1 MGIIMHGRTMALA
14 GALAL
19 TACAATGTTSA
30 TSQPEDIQPFAPAD
44 SNSTAVLTLTALECG
59 HIDVGDLNVFS
70 DTQAYTGQS
79 FEMVVSC
86 YLIRHGDRIALW
98 DLGLPDAMAETPG
111 GGPGMALTVPNTL
124 VGQLADLGVAPDD
137 VDYIVVS
144 HGHVDHAGNVGAF
157 PNATLVIQAAEWEL
171 IQSGQAGG
179 PLDPTLFAEFIDGE
193 NVMAVAG
200 DHDLFGDGSVT
211 TITTPGHTPGH
222 QALLV
227 RLENSG
233 PIILSGDWSHL
244 RENRATRGVPGFNW
258 NRADTLAS
266 FDRLEALSANLG
278 APIIIGHDPRDAALL
293 PEAPAFLD

>member
-1 MGIIMHGRTMALA
+1 MRGSWTALV
-14 GALAL
+14 GALGL
-19 TACAATGTTSA
+19 TAGLAACAATGPAPAPASVELA
-30 TSQPEDIQPFAPAD
+30 PFAPAAAD
-44 SNSTAVLTLTALECG
+44 SAARLTLTALECG

-86 YLIRHGDRIALW
+86 YLIRHGDQILLW

-111 GGPGMALTVPNTL
+111 GGPGMVLTVPNTL
-124 VGQLADLGVAPDD
+124 VGQLAALGIAPDD
-137 VDYIVVS
+137 VDFVAVS

-157 PNATLVIQAAEWEL
+157 PNAQLIIQAAEWQL

-179 PLDPTLFAEFIDGE
+179 PLDPSLFAEFIDGE

-200 DHDLFGDGSVT
+200 DYDVFGDGSVT
-211 TITTPGHTPGH
+211 TVTTPGHTPGH

-227 RLENSG
+227 RLESSG
-233 PIILSGDWSHL
+233 PIILSGDWTHF
-244 RENRATRGVPGFNW
+244 RENRASHGVPGFNW
-258 NRADTLAS
+258 NRAETLAS
-266 FDRLEALSANLG
+266 FDRLEGLSANLG

-293 PEAPAFLD
+293 PKAPAFLD